1 MVSLMVIVLFAELA
15 AAQPPTAGPPPDL
28 ELLEFLGGW
37 EPEDLDWMEAILAE
51 EREDD
56 SSGPAEAER
65 D

>member
-1 MVSLMVIVLFAELA
+1 MAMLLFAELA
-15 AAQPPTAGPPPDL
+15 AAEPVTAGPPPDL

-37 EPEDLDWMEAILAE
+37 TPEDLDWMAAILAE

-56 SSGPAEAER
+56 PSPPAEAER

>member
-1 MVSLMVIVLFAELA
+1 MAILLLAELA
-15 AAQPPTAGPPPDL
+15 AAEPVTAGPPPDL

-37 EPEDLDWMEAILAE
+37 APEDLDWMEAILE
-51 EREDD
+51 EEGDAD